1 MNVRSFTR
9 YSCLYFEKDTNFSKA
24 GQSTYVI
31 LPQRP
36 SSCQAGAIM
45 LFNVFIWRAENP
57 VRADKSELGAINRPL
72 QLARLCGRRS
82 SLRPYTFATS
92 FIVKPIEPSLP
103 SAAC

>member
-36 SSCQAGAIM
+36 SSCHAGAIM

-57 VRADKSELGAINRPL
+57 VRADKSAPTVGQMMLLKVKIAPL
-72 QLARLCGRRS
+72 HICIVFYPEKYRAKRLTCIRS
-82 SLRPYTFATS
+82 IMSTS
-92 FIVKPIEPSLP
+92 W
-103 SAAC
+103 